1 MELIQT
7 VTVGAGGAAS
17 MELPGIPATFDDL
30 ALVVSARVTNV
41 GIYEQ
46 DLAITFNGNTSN
58 RISRRLF
65 GNATSNGL
73 SQSRTD
79 LLIGQVV
86 SALNSTPS
94 FSKTSVYI
102 PNYRLATAKSYSSD
116 SGQVAFASADGNW
129 ANLMAGTWSDNAAI
143 TSIQISPSSGTFV
156 QGTTASL
163 YGIRSATG
171 LAKATGGAI
180 SYDAVNN
187 KVVHTFRASGTFT
200 PTTNIS
206 GLEYLVVAGGGGGG
220 ADYAGGGGAG
230 GLLYNSSFSAVSGTN
245 YTVTVGAGGSGGT
258 SGNARGG
265 TGSNSV
271 FASSTALGGG
281 GGGCWPDAGTG
292 ASGGSGGGGA
302 MGDVGIAGRDGG
314 AATQGNSG
322 GATGFGNAGGKGF
335 RINGAP
341 DYGGG
346 GGGGA
351 GQIGGDASS
360 VIGGSGGKGGDGLA
374 YSISGSSVI
383 YAGGGGG
390 MKEGA
395 GSPGAGG
402 AGGGGAGSKGFNVG
416 PSTAGLANL
425 GGGGGAGSTA
435 STGYP
440 GANGGSGI
448 VIVRYSA

>member
-1 MELIQT
+1 MQLIAT

-129 ANLMAGTWSDNAAI
+129 ANLIAGTWSDNAAI
-143 TSIQISPSSGTFV
+143 SSIQIFPSSGTFV

-163 YGIRSATG
+163 YGIRSARSF
-171 LAKATGGAI
+171 AKATGGTI
-180 SYDAVNN
+180 YYDATNN
-187 KVVHTFRASGTFT
+187 KVVHVFTASGAFT
-200 PTTNIS
+200 PTQSLSCDI
-206 GLEYLVVAGGGGGG
+206 LLVAGGGAGSGT
-220 ADYAGGGGAG
+220 DAGGGGAG
-230 GLLYNSSFSAVSGTN
+230 GVVYFASQSVAASSF
-245 YTVTVGAGGSGGT
+245 TVTVGAGGTGGAAYSDGT
-258 SGNARGG
+258 SGSNSSFGALQAANGGGRGG
-265 TGSNSV
+265 GAV
-271 FASSTALGGG
+271 SSK
-281 GGGCWPDAGTG
+281 PG
-292 ASGGSGGGGA
+292 AAGGSGGGGS
-302 MGDVGIAGRDGG
+302 AGSPALGG
-314 AATQGNSG
+314 GPGTGGSSNQTGT
-322 GATGFGNAGGKGF
+322 GATAFHGNAGGNGF
-335 RINGAP
+335 FDEVTRP
-341 DYGGG
+341 GG

-351 GQIGGDASS
+351 GGAGVAGANGVAGNGGAAITTYSS
-360 VIGGSGGKGGDGLA
+360 FAGSLSLGV
-374 YSISGSSVI
+374 SGAF
-383 YAGGGGG
+383 AGGGGG
-390 MKEGA
+390 GLNS
-395 GSPGAGG
+395 GTPGA
-402 AGGGGAGSKGFNVG
+402 
-416 PSTAGLANL
+416 
-425 GGGGGAGSTA
+425 GGGGGAGNGNVGT
-435 STGYP
+435 TGANGFAALP
-440 GANGGSGI
+440 NTGSGGGGGANDSAGGNGGSGF
-448 VIVRYSA
+448 VVVRYDA